1 MHVAAPT
8 SHADDARYRAQAHAI
23 TRAFERFPVSPSA
36 ALSSDPAEGLIPSD
50 RLALDHPA
58 PDTLDSPPINVIPD
72 SQPEAIPHEPRQEP
86 KRRRLDRPL
95 SLGGVEQDPPPS
107 TSSPNDPHPH
117 NRDVQLPITI
127 PQEIHPPPPPISTV
141 PFSTHIT
148 PTLDMLTRRLNP
160 ARTYNPLLQTRA
172 LDQLERGYWSVRFT
186 LRDPQD
192 QPAPGSAVDVVCP
205 PATSPQSWDIPSFR
219 RFWSFLV
226 DFVGKDARAGWG
238 VWCVLEQDHL
248 IAESAPA
255 PGSMSVVLK
264 VYAWGEVA
272 MHIYLLLF
280 LASER
285 RIRGM
290 GAKWQDFREETVIQM
305 PGAS

>member
-8 SHADDARYRAQAHAI
+8 ARADDARYRAQAHAI
-23 TRAFERFPVSPSA
+23 TRAFEQVAVSPSA
-36 ALSSDPAEGLIPSD
+36 ALSPNPAEDVIPPN
-50 RLALDHPA
+50 RLV
-58 PDTLDSPPINVIPD
+58 LDSPSPAPLDSPISVIPD
-72 SQPEAIPHEPRQEP
+72 SQPEPIPHEPRQEP
-86 KRRRLDRPL
+86 KRRCLDRPL
-95 SLGGVEQDPPPS
+95 SLGGVEQDPPS
-107 TSSPNDPHPH
+107 TSSRIDPHPH
-117 NRDVQLPITI
+117 TDAHLPIRL
-127 PQEIHPPPPPISTV
+127 PQEIHPPPPPISTA

-148 PTLDMLTRRLNP
+148 PTLAMLTRRLHP

-172 LDQLERGYWSVRFT
+172 LDPLERGYWSVRFT
-186 LRDPQD
+186 LHDPQD
-192 QPAPGSAVDVVCP
+192 QPAPGSAGDTVP
-205 PATSPQSWDIPSFR
+205 PKSWDIPSFR

-248 IAESAPA
+248 IAESERTDSSLPA
-255 PGSMSVVLK
+255 PESIPVMLK

-272 MHIYLLLF
+272 IHVYLLLF

-290 GAKWQDFREETVIQM
+290 GAEWRDFREEIVIQM
-305 PGAS
+305 PGTP